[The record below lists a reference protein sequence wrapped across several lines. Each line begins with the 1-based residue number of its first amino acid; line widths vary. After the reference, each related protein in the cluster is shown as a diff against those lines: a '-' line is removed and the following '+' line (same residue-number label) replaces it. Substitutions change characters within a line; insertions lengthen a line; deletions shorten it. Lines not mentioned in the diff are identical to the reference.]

1 MQSNMTQ
8 KNQSEQGPSS
18 QHVES
23 NDPEK
28 DQPQVVIPQER
39 QSVIRRKVHHRF
51 ATIYLRFCLLL
62 TSLIVGSCQLYVFY
76 TFYLT
81 WIEVRIPNSLL
92 QSSISSITRKY
103 RQRQG
108 CWTRQ
113 GSKPQ

>member
-1 MQSNMTQ
+1 MAE
-8 KNQSEQGPSS
+8 KNQSEQSPSS

-39 QSVIRRKVHHRF
+39 QSVIRKKVHHRF
-51 ATIYLRFCLLL
+51 ATICLRFCLLL

-81 WIEVRIPNSLL
+81 WIEVSIPNSVIRF
-92 QSSISSITRKY
+92 SISSIIRKY

-108 CWTRQ
+108 CRTRQ
-113 GSKPQ
+113 GS